1 MFHRFPFDLR
11 VMSCTHWK
19 VAADTRHKG
28 VGLIAERRLQAP
40 LGRRDRG
47 RAAPPPLWR
56 ASRPNALG
64 FKQGSPR
71 SCSEHSCEGAFEAIA
86 KPVVGGAED
95 NCLVK

>member
-47 RAAPPPLWR
+47 RAAPPPLLEGQPPECLGVQAGVPHEAGPNIR
-56 ASRPNALG
+56 AKERSKRLP
-64 FKQGSPR
+64 SP
-71 SCSEHSCEGAFEAIA
+71 S
-86 KPVVGGAED
+86 
-95 NCLVK
+95 